1 MSDLEG
7 GYLEDVLVEVEG
19 VHVAGIEVVLLQVS
33 PVIWVRAWVRVRVRV
48 TVRDRVGA
56 SVRVRDRVGASVRV
70 LDRVR
75 VVLGMQGVT
84 RRVEVML
91 QKMTP

>member
-33 PVIWVRAWVRVRVRV
+33 PVIWVRAWVRVRVWV
-48 TVRDRVGA
+48 T
-56 SVRVRDRVGASVRV
+56 VRDRVGASVRV